1 MKLSSIPAFF
11 NKREMNA
18 SPKASSRQQN
28 LYLILSCIFITN
40 ALVAEFSGVKMFSAE
55 KLLGFLPAHISLFGG
70 IRLDFNMSVGVII
83 WPAVFILSDIVNEYF
98 GKRGVRKLSYIT
110 TILVSYSFL
119 AVLGGTKLPPA
130 DFWLQVNSL
139 DSLGRPFDINYAYST
154 IFRQGLGIIVGSIS
168 AFLLSQLVDVYIFH
182 YLRRLTGHR
191 KLWLRAT
198 GSTIVS
204 QLVDSFVILTIAF
217 YFLGNWRLEQVFKVG
232 IVQYF
237 YKVFLAIALTPVIYV
252 IHAIIDRYLGKETSE
267 VLVEQADRNW

>member
-1 MKLSSIPAFF
+1 
-11 NKREMNA
+11 MNA
-18 SPKASSRQQN
+18 SPKVPSRQQN

-55 KLLGFLPAHISLFGG
+55 KLLGFLPAHINLFGG

-110 TILVSYSFL
+110 AILVSYSFL

-168 AFLLSQLVDVYIFH
+168 AFLLSQLVDVYTFH

-198 GSTIVS
+198 GSTVVS

-217 YFLGNWRLEQVFKVG
+217 YFLGNWSLEQVFKVG

-237 YKVFLAIALTPVIYV
+237 YKVFLAIALTPVIYA
-252 IHAIIDRYLGKETSE
+252 IHAIIDRYLGKETSV